1 MRLIPA
7 VSAVRIRPPPGY
19 KDKLLEK
26 FKNTVIKHHLIN
38 RGDRIL
44 CAVSGGPDSLT
55 LLSLLEELRK
65 EMDFTLGIAH
75 FHHGIRKEADED
87 LKFVHKLAKKKN
99 ISFYWAKRDVPEI
112 ARQKKKSLEEA
123 AREERYNFLLSIA
136 KKYSFSKIAVAHNR
150 DDQVETFLHRL
161 IRGAGLKGLC
171 AIPVKVEIQ
180 DVTVIRPLIEISRRE
195 IEEYLE
201 RCNITPRLDLS
212 NYDTRFTRNKIR
224 QKLIPYLMREFNPN
238 IQEVLYTTVENIQLA
253 YQFISQEVEKAFKRY
268 VKFEP
273 GCVKIKEEKLKK
285 LHPYL
290 KTELVRRAIREVK
303 MDLKRIEYD
312 HWLEIESL
320 VAFRPYGSIVDLP
333 HNIWVKKEKGWLV
346 IGRKKNG

>member
-1 MRLIPA
+1 M
-7 VSAVRIRPPPGY
+7 VG
-19 KDKLLEK
+19 
-26 FKNTVIKHHLIN
+26 F
-38 RGDRIL
+38 
-44 CAVSGGPDSLT
+44 
-55 LLSLLEELRK
+55 
-65 EMDFTLGIAH
+65 
-75 FHHGIRKEADED
+75 
-87 LKFVHKLAKKKN
+87 
-99 ISFYWAKRDVPEI
+99 
-112 ARQKKKSLEEA
+112 
-123 AREERYNFLLSIA
+123 
-136 KKYSFSKIAVAHNR
+136 
-150 DDQVETFLHRL
+150 
-161 IRGAGLKGLC
+161 
-171 AIPVKVEIQ
+171 
-180 DVTVIRPLIEISRRE
+180 SRRS

-303 MDLKRIEYD
+303 KDLKRIEYD

-333 HNIWVKKEKGWLV
+333 HNIWVKKEKGWLM